1 MGQIVSMKSARDFQ
15 SAFQV
20 EPEIGREALL
30 PASVGIYR
38 WSTPNMDG
46 FELPGCED
54 LVVAMHLG
62 GSRQVRAIT
71 EQGPSRSRSSPGL
84 LTILPAGRSA
94 AFRTEGSVCL
104 VSLHIARS
112 AFAIDWPESPRF
124 AFQDAFASAAMDAL
138 QRAAADK
145 QGAVADYIARISG
158 ALLYHLAHGTRLPP
172 AASGHGI
179 GQDGA
184 AQGDAL
190 TQLKAYINANLGN
203 NLDIEDLARTAGLSR
218 ATLVRRLRQGTG
230 LSPHQYVLARRI
242 EAAKIL
248 LRQSGLE
255 LSFIAQETGFSSQ
268 SHFTAMFRE
277 ATGFTPGQFRRRH

>member
-1 MGQIVSMKSARDFQ
+1 MGKIVSMKSARDFQ
-15 SAFQV
+15 AAFQV

-84 LTILPAGRSA
+84 LTILPAGRAA
-94 AFRTEGSVCL
+94 AFRTEGSVRL
-104 VSLHIARS
+104 VSLHISRD
-112 AFAIDWPESPRF
+112 AFDVDWPRSPRF
-124 AFQDAFASAAMDAL
+124 AFQDAFASAAMDAM
-138 QRAAADK
+138 QRAASDK
-145 QGAVADYIARISG
+145 RAPAADYIARISG
-158 ALLYHLAHGTRLPP
+158 ALLYHLSRSSCAAP
-172 AASGHGI
+172 AATGRVGTAES
-179 GQDGA
+179 
-184 AQGDAL
+184 DAL
-190 TQLKAYINANLGN
+190 SRLEAYIKSNLGN
-203 NLDIEDLARTAGLSR
+203 RLDIEDLAGTAGLSR
-218 ATLVRRLRQGTG
+218 ATLVRRLRQHTG
-230 LSPHQYVLARRI
+230 LSPHQYVLTRRV

-248 LRQSGLE
+248 LRQSELD

-268 SHFTAMFRE
+268 SHFTAIFRE

>member
-15 SAFQV
+15 AAFQV

-71 EQGPSRSRSSPGL
+71 ERGPSRSRSSPGL
-84 LTILPAGRSA
+84 LTILPAGHAA
-94 AFRTEGSVCL
+94 AFRTEGSVRL
-104 VSLHIARS
+104 VSLHISRS
-112 AFAIDWPESPRF
+112 AFAVDWPKSPRF

-138 QRAAADK
+138 QRAASDK
-145 QGAVADYIARISG
+145 QGSAADYIAKISG
-158 ALLYHLAHGTRLPP
+158 TLLYHLAQSSRVAPAATGRDGTAEGDVLTRLE
-172 AASGHGI
+172 
-179 GQDGA
+179 
-184 AQGDAL
+184 
-190 TQLKAYINANLGN
+190 AYIRANLGN
-203 NLDIEDLARTAGLSR
+203 RLDLEDLAGTAGLSR
-218 ATLVRRLRQGTG
+218 ASLVRRLRQSTG
-230 LSPHQYVLARRI
+230 LSPHQYVLNRRV
-242 EAAKIL
+242 EAAKVL
-248 LRQSGLE
+248 LRQSGLD

-268 SHFTAMFRE
+268 SHFTAIFRE
-277 ATGFTPGQFRRRH
+277 ATGLTPGQFRRRH